1 MESEALLKLHLEPEN
16 SIEVAEL
23 VDALGALSREF
34 RSFCVSRDLTTNPN
48 EARLLVSSVSPGSID
63 ISFLPEL
70 AAITT
75 GALLPVIEQLA
86 LVRKFAEHIK
96 WLLDGFLSRSSDE
109 SAAESSITE
118 CDDAINLVKP
128 IANNG
133 GNQTITVV
141 KGDQITNIL
150 NITGN
155 EARRITNNAAKA
167 RARLKGQEQ
176 EIAQRVPLVFSR
188 LDIAKAKVEGPSP
201 DKAVIEELD
210 PKPHPVLFTDEMI
223 PIKKAMIDEQI
234 RPFKKVYFVD
244 VQVSR
249 IGGKIVSYR
258 IVGYHGNDDL

>member
-1 MESEALLKLHLEPEN
+1 
-16 SIEVAEL
+16 
-23 VDALGALSREF
+23 
-34 RSFCVSRDLTTNPN
+34 
-48 EARLLVSSVSPGSID
+48 LVSSVSPGSID

-86 LVRKFAEHIK
+86 LVRKFAEHIR
-96 WLLDGFLSRSSDE
+96 WLLDGFLSKPSDE
-109 SAAESSITE
+109 SASENTVTQ

-133 GNQTITVV
+133 GKQSFTVI
-141 KGDQITNIL
+141 KGDLNINVL
-150 NITGN
+150 NITAS

-167 RARLKGQEQ
+167 RAKLKGQDL

-188 LDIAKAKVEGPSP
+188 LDTATAKVEGPSP

-210 PKPHPVLFTDEMI
+210 PKPHAVLFTDEMI
-223 PIKKAMIDEQI
+223 PIKKAMIEDEI

-258 IVGYHGNDDL
+258 IIGYHGNDDL